1 MTNTTTYLAV
11 TQELYALYAL
21 LVFDKYGDPVVDANG
36 VQKRQD
42 MPDKPECPDEV
53 PTYDV

>member
-21 LVFDKYGDPVVDANG
+21 LVFDKHGDPVVDANG